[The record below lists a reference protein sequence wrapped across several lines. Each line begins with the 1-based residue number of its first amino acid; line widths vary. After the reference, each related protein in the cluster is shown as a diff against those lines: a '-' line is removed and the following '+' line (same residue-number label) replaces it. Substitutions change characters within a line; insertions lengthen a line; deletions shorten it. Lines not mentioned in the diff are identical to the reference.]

1 MSVCDDTDPMA
12 DNGVMIGGVPLENV
26 LIFILLFFVFIFAGN
41 LCYALVRRAL
51 DPVLPRGS
59 ARFSAALVQ
68 YAVIFTGIYFSA
80 LVILDF
86 DLTAFSASL
95 GILSIVVAFSSAQII
110 QNVLAGM
117 LIAVNRP
124 IRLEEWIAVG
134 GAPETGIVRVKDIAL
149 TTTTLRGQNG
159 RLVTMPNSALLN
171 TKIVNYTRSGFIR
184 VRLALI
190 MPRTIQV
197 ERVSALVLA
206 AADREPEILP
216 NVWGEEKSHFDS
228 LLQLPSMRRLYAET
242 VDLSLLSPKVLVSGA
257 GPDTLT
263 LSIGFWIQRID
274 HRDEIVSS
282 FLRAILSSLEEDGIT
297 AVQIREDT
305 SA

>member
-1 MSVCDDTDPMA
+1 MSICGDTDPMA

-26 LIFILLFFVFIFAGN
+26 LIFIFLFFVFIFAGN

-68 YAVIFTGIYFSA
+68 YAVIFAGIYFSA

-110 QNVLAGM
+110 QNVLAGL

-124 IRLEEWIAVG
+124 IGLEEWIAVG

-184 VRLALI
+184 VRLALVV
-190 MPRTIQV
+190 PRTIPV
-197 ERVSALVLA
+197 ERARGLVLA

-216 NVWGEEKSHFDS
+216 NVWGEEKSLFDS

-282 FLRAILSSLEEDGIT
+282 FLLAILSSLEEDGI
-297 AVQIREDT
+297 AGVQIREDA

>member
-1 MSVCDDTDPMA
+1 MSICGDTDPMA

-68 YAVIFTGIYFSA
+68 YAVIFAGIYFSA

-110 QNVLAGM
+110 QNVLAGL

-184 VRLALI
+184 VRLALVV
-190 MPRTIQV
+190 PRTIPV
-197 ERVSALVLA
+197 ERARGLVLA

-216 NVWGEEKSHFDS
+216 NVWGEEKSLFDS
-228 LLQLPSMRRLYAET
+228 MLQLPSMRRLYAET

-282 FLRAILSSLEEDGIT
+282 FLLAILSSLEEDGIT
-297 AVQIREDT
+297 GVQIREDT
-305 SA
+305 AA

>member
-1 MSVCDDTDPMA
+1 MSICGDTDPMA

-26 LIFILLFFVFIFAGN
+26 LIFIFLFFVFIFAGN

-68 YAVIFTGIYFSA
+68 YAVIFAGIYFSA

-110 QNVLAGM
+110 QNVLAGL

-159 RLVTMPNSALLN
+159 MLVTMPNSTLLN

-184 VRLALI
+184 VRFALVV
-190 MPRTIQV
+190 PRTIPV
-197 ERVSALVLA
+197 ERVRGLVLA

-216 NVWGEEKSHFDS
+216 NVWGEEKSLLDS

-242 VDLSLLSPKVLVSGA
+242 VDISLLSPKVLVSGA

-282 FLRAILSSLEEDGIT
+282 FLLAILSALEEDGIT

>member
-1 MSVCDDTDPMA
+1 MSICGDTDPMA

-68 YAVIFTGIYFSA
+68 YAVIFAGIYFSA

-110 QNVLAGM
+110 QNVLAGL

-134 GAPETGIVRVKDIAL
+134 GAPDTGIVRVKDIAL

-184 VRLALI
+184 VRLALVV
-190 MPRTIQV
+190 PRTIPV
-197 ERVSALVLA
+197 ERARGLVLA

-216 NVWGEEKSHFDS
+216 NVWGEEKSLFDS

-282 FLRAILSSLEEDGIT
+282 FLLAILSALEEDGIT
-297 AVQIREDT
+297 GVQIREDT

>member
-1 MSVCDDTDPMA
+1 MSICGDTDPMA

-26 LIFILLFFVFIFAGN
+26 LIFIFLFFVFIFAGN

-68 YAVIFTGIYFSA
+68 YAVIFVGIYFSA

-110 QNVLAGM
+110 QNVLAGL

-184 VRLALI
+184 VRLALVV
-190 MPRTIQV
+190 PRTIPV
-197 ERVSALVLA
+197 ERARGLVLA

-216 NVWGEEKSHFDS
+216 NVWGEEKSLFDS

-257 GPDTLT
+257 GPDTLS

-282 FLRAILSSLEEDGIT
+282 FLLAILSALEEDGIT
-297 AVQIREDT
+297 GVQIREDT

>member
-1 MSVCDDTDPMA
+1 MSICGDTDPMA

-26 LIFILLFFVFIFAGN
+26 LIFIFLFFVFIFAGN

-68 YAVIFTGIYFSA
+68 YAVIFAGIYFSA

-110 QNVLAGM
+110 QNVLAGL

-184 VRLALI
+184 VRFALVV
-190 MPRTIQV
+190 PRTIPV
-197 ERVSALVLA
+197 ERVRGLVLA

-216 NVWGEEKSHFDS
+216 NVWGEEKSLFDS
-228 LLQLPSMRRLYAET
+228 MLQLPSMRRLYAET

-282 FLRAILSSLEEDGIT
+282 FLLAILSALEEDGIT
-297 AVQIREDT
+297 GVQIREDT

>member
-1 MSVCDDTDPMA
+1 MSICGDTDPMA

-68 YAVIFTGIYFSA
+68 YAVIFAGIYFSA

-110 QNVLAGM
+110 QNVLAGL

-184 VRLALI
+184 VRLALVV
-190 MPRTIQV
+190 PRTIPV
-197 ERVSALVLA
+197 ERVRGLVLA

-216 NVWGEEKSHFDS
+216 NVWGEEKSLFDS

-282 FLRAILSSLEEDGIT
+282 FLLAILSALEEDGIT
-297 AVQIREDT
+297 GVQIREDT

>member
-1 MSVCDDTDPMA
+1 MSICGDTDPMA

-68 YAVIFTGIYFSA
+68 YAVIFAGIYFSA
-80 LVILDF
+80 LFILDF

-110 QNVLAGM
+110 QNVLAGL

-124 IRLEEWIAVG
+124 IGLEEWIAVG

-184 VRLALI
+184 VRLALVV
-190 MPRTIQV
+190 PRTIPV
-197 ERVSALVLA
+197 ERVKGLVLA

-216 NVWGEEKSHFDS
+216 NVWGEEKSLFDS

-282 FLRAILSSLEEDGIT
+282 FLLAILSALEEDGIT
-297 AVQIREDT
+297 GVQIREDT

>member
-1 MSVCDDTDPMA
+1 MSICGDTNPMA

-26 LIFILLFFVFIFAGN
+26 LIFIFLFFVFIFAGN

-51 DPVLPRGS
+51 DPILPRGS

-68 YAVIFTGIYFSA
+68 YAVIFAGIYFSA

-110 QNVLAGM
+110 QNVLAGL

-159 RLVTMPNSALLN
+159 RLVTMPNSTLLN

-184 VRLALI
+184 VRFALVV
-190 MPRTIQV
+190 PRTITV
-197 ERVSALVLA
+197 ERVRGLVLA

-216 NVWGEEKSHFDS
+216 NVWGEEKSLFDS
-228 LLQLPSMRRLYAET
+228 MLQLPSMRRLYVET

-257 GPDTLT
+257 GPDTLS

-274 HRDEIVSS
+274 HRDEIVSA
-282 FLRAILSSLEEDGIT
+282 FLFAIVSALEEDGIT

-305 SA
+305 AA